1 MEIEFHYYMMYL
13 VATKAKMS
21 PDDAR
26 VLAYASQYTD
36 DNDLSLEIDQDKSSY
51 YKSYMSQTVDILKP
65 RTSLFRIYAIFHFV
79 PGRPEAPSAFRKDG
93 LLYWLNTTPDSD
105 NARTMLTEALG
116 TGDPH
121 RIGIACH
128 AYADTF
134 AHQNF
139 AGYFSM
145 FNGLAGPLEK
155 VLPDIG
161 HADAKH
167 APDWPALVWTDKRLK
182 KEIVDNK
189 SRFLDAAEALL
200 RWLARSVSPG
210 LIEATLDTWAAELR
224 RDLGWAIGDRDD
236 ANRLRKSRI
245 ARYKELA
252 LRPDYGGVALPDY
265 DEEQWFDEAV
275 NEDVRGLRDR
285 KNILPLETTL
295 FHDIYTW
302 KSAGAYQQTH
312 WYLFQEAVKAHQAF
326 MLGLLGKTN
335 LQGIALPGF

>member
-21 PDDAR
+21 PSDAL

-36 DNDLSLEIDQDKSSY
+36 DNDMSLEIDKDKSTY
-51 YKSYMSQTVDILKP
+51 YKSYISQTVDILKP
-65 RTSLFRIYAIFHFV
+65 RTSLFRIYSIFHFV
-79 PGRPEAPSAFRKDG
+79 PGQPDAPSAFRKDG
-93 LLYWLNTTPDSD
+93 LLYWLNTTPASA
-105 NARTMLTEALG
+105 NAGAMLDEAFK
-116 TGDPH
+116 TGDLH

-145 FNGLAGPLEK
+145 FNGMAGPLEK

-167 APDWPALVWTDKRLK
+167 APDWPALVWTDERL
-182 KEIVDNK
+182 IQGTVDNK

-200 RWLARSVSPG
+200 RRLALYVAPG
-210 LIEATLDTWAAELR
+210 LADAGLDTMAADLR
-224 RDLGWAIGDRDD
+224 NDLGWAIGDRDD
-236 ANRLRKSRI
+236 ANRLRKTRI

-252 LRPDYGGVALPDY
+252 LRPAYGGTALPDY
-265 DEEQWFDEAV
+265 DEDQWFDEAV

-285 KNILPLETTL
+285 KNILPVETTL

-302 KSAGAYQQTH
+302 KTAQPYQQTH

-326 MLGLLGKTN
+326 MLGLLARTN
-335 LQGIALPGF
+335 LRGIALPEF